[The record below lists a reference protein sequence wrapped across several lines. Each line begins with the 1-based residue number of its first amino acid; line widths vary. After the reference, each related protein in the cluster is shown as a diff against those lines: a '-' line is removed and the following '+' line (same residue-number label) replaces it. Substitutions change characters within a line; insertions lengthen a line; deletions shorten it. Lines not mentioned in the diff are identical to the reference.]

1 MPKSIDFYNGIFSHV
16 IPVHIIASC
25 SYIFGKVLNMLLAL
39 QEAKCNIRNVLLER
53 IASYEDNDDDY
64 ANKFKWIIFFGN
76 ESYWFRTSISNK
88 TEVVWKEKP
97 SD

>member
-1 MPKSIDFYNGIFSHV
+1 MYF
-16 IPVHIIASC
+16 
-25 SYIFGKVLNMLLAL
+25 
-39 QEAKCNIRNVLLER
+39 LER
-53 IASYEDNDDDY
+53 TASYEDNDDDY
-64 ANKFKWIIFFGN
+64 ANKFKWIIFFCN